1 MLIPKKEIVKFILKD
16 VLRRQRIKSQAR
28 LAEVVGKKLKQGDR
42 QYRISAQR
50 ARIIATETPGVRVR
64 IKTRKGKLPKK
75 CPACNHKL
83 KKVYTKNLR
92 GRKVLVALRC
102 SKCNYRGSGN
112 KWVPSMYEFEL
123 KASD

>member
-16 VLRRQRIKSQAR
+16 VLRKQRIKSQAR
-28 LAEVVGKKLKQGDR
+28 LAEVVGKKLKQGDKN
-42 QYRISAQR
+42 YAISAQR
-50 ARIIATETPGVRVR
+50 VRIIATETPGVRVR

-83 KKVYTKNLR
+83 KRVYTKNLR
-92 GRKVLVALRC
+92 GRKVLVALKC

-112 KWVPSMYEFEL
+112 KWIPSMYEFEL
-123 KASD
+123 KTSD